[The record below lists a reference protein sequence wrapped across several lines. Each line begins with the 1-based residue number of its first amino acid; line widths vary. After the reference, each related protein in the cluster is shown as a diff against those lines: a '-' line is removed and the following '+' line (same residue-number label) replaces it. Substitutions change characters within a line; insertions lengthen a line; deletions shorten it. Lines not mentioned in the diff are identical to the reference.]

1 MARKRNGSDDYILIG
16 AAFLGA
22 LIVAKLFFGRAEAGA
37 GESSGGNNPAG
48 LSDESALV
56 LKDKRV
62 LLIGSSSAVGYGS
75 HLKTL
80 LAGHGIADFKNI
92 GVSGTNI
99 RQWPDSSTVVGRALD
114 KSLAEYR
121 PDVVFI
127 FVGTNDEA
135 LRGSRPNR
143 NIAGLCASAIE
154 ALHGKLSGTRSIFIG
169 LPPHK
174 NWPMDPNFR
183 ALLASTWGKDYFNL
197 EPVNPAKASDGY
209 HLSQT
214 GYRSLSAA
222 LDPWLTD
229 KEGK

>member
-1 MARKRNGSDDYILIG
+1 MARRKNGSEDYWLIG
-16 AAFLGA
+16 AAFVGA
-22 LIVAKLFFGRAEAGA
+22 VLLTRMFAGSAGANAGA
-37 GESSGGNNPAG
+37 GPGSGES
-48 LSDESALV
+48 DDRLV
-56 LKDKRV
+56 LDGKRV

-99 RQWPDSSTVVGRALD
+99 RQWPDSSTDVGRALD

-143 NIAGLCASAIE
+143 DIAGLCAPAIE

-183 ALLASTWGKDYFNL
+183 ALLASTWGEDYFNL

-209 HLSQT
+209 HLSQA

-222 LDPWLTD
+222 LDPWLRE